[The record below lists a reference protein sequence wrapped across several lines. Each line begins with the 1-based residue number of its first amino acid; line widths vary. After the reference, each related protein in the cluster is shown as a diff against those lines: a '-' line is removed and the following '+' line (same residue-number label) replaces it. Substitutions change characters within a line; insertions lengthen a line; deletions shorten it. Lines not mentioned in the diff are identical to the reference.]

1 MAKRRLLQW
10 MRDRLGEHADKVVIP
25 LAEKKA
31 MEAAY
36 RKALPKVVAV
46 VQKKFPP
53 AEMKV
58 LQKWKSACEA
68 DTARLQ
74 YPSGVV
80 TEFKFSTGDFP
91 LIPSEYQY
99 RNQMYLVDAGTAG
112 AVDAWKSA
120 AELFESERKK
130 RLVAYKA
137 LIAGATTVEDL
148 TDIWPE
154 AKGILPAGSPLI
166 PLGPEQIALVKA
178 DQRERKAA

>member
-1 MAKRRLLQW
+1 MAKRKLLQW
-10 MRDRLGEHADKVVIP
+10 MRERLISHADKIVIP
-25 LAEKKA
+25 VAEKKA
-31 MEAAY
+31 LDAAY
-36 RKALPKVVAV
+36 RKALPKVLAV

-58 LQKWKSACEA
+58 LAKWRAVCNCDAAK
-68 DTARLQ
+68 LQ
-74 YPSGVV
+74 YPTGVV
-80 TEFKFSTGDFP
+80 TEFKFHADDKPQRASDY
-91 LIPSEYQY
+91 EY
-99 RNQMYLVDAGTAG
+99 RGQMYLVDAATAA

-120 AELFESERKK
+120 AELYESERGK

-137 LIAGATTVEDL
+137 LIAGASTVEDL
-148 TDIWPE
+148 TDVWPE